1 MEWMWLNTARR
12 KLTGTS
18 GLGLGSETSQ
28 IRSLPPTWNGLICR
42 EVEAAAAWVSAQLA
56 CASASRP
63 RSKPPAAGE
72 DRGSAALAGPADT
85 AAAEAAGCAS
95 DAE

>member
-1 MEWMWLNTARR
+1 MEWMWSKTARR
-12 KLTGTS
+12 KLTGTR
-18 GLGLGSETSQ
+18 GLGLDSEMSQ
-28 IRSLPPTWNGLICR
+28 MRSLLSTWNSLICR
-42 EVEAAAAWVSAQLA
+42 EVEVAAAWVSAQLA

-72 DRGSAALAGPADT
+72 DRGPAAFAGPADT